1 MLYARLARRVAFGL
15 VALVVGAAPSAA
27 QDYPAKPIR
36 IIVPYPAGGGN
47 DLLARVIGE
56 HLTRVWGQPVVIE
69 NRAGAAGNIGTAL
82 LAQSAP
88 DGYSLAVTAMGPPAT
103 NSFLYKNLNF
113 DPVKDIVPVA
123 MIAQAP
129 NAVVVK
135 ADSPF
140 RSVKDLITAARAS
153 PSKLNYGTPGIA
165 TSLHLAS
172 ALFANREGL
181 KFEHIAYRG
190 NPQVLEAVLKGE
202 IQWAFDSIQQ
212 VVAQTRA
219 GTYRALAVS
228 SATRWPQLPDVPTM
242 IEAGVPDFVVMAWF
256 VVLAPSQTPRAVVE
270 KLNGEINRGLV
281 SAEGKTRFAD
291 LAMEPMPM
299 STADADRF
307 IRGERERWS
316 QLIRAEKITA
326 E

>member
-1 MLYARLARRVAFGL
+1 MACARLARRVAFAILVL
-15 VALVVGAAPSAA
+15 VAGAAPSAA
-27 QDYPAKPIR
+27 QDYPSKPIR

-47 DLLARVIGE
+47 DILARVVGE
-56 HLTRVWGQPVVIE
+56 HLTKVWGQPAVIE
-69 NRAGAAGNIGTAL
+69 NRPGAAGNIGTAV

-88 DGYSLAVTAMGPPAT
+88 DGHTLAVAAMGPPAT
-103 NSFLYKNLNF
+103 NGFLYKSLNF

-123 MIAQAP
+123 MISQAP
-129 NAVVVK
+129 NVMVVK
-135 ADSPF
+135 ADSPI
-140 RSVKDLITAARAS
+140 RSVKDLIAAARAN
-153 PSKLNYGTPGIA
+153 PGKLNYGTPGVG

-190 NPQVLEAVLKGE
+190 NPQVLEAIVKGE
-202 IQWAFDSIQQ
+202 VQWAFDSIQQ

-228 SATRWPQLPDVPTM
+228 SATRWPQLSDVPTM
-242 IEAGVPDFVVMAWF
+242 IEAGVSDFAVMAWF
-256 VVLAPSQTPRAVVE
+256 LVLAPSQTPRDIVE
-270 KLNGEINRGLV
+270 KLNAEINRGLASEDV
-281 SAEGKTRFAD
+281 KTRFAG
-291 LAMEPMPM
+291 LGMEPMPL

-307 IRGERERWS
+307 IRTERERWGK
-316 QLIRAEKITA
+316 LIRAENITA